1 MKTPL
6 TIFAIILLGICSCE
20 SVLTRTDVVA
30 ITSTEPRLK
39 VPEKPQM
46 DLMTSDEVVE
56 YNKLSAGLRAKL
68 ESNNLK
74 LKEWAMELKVT
85 IDIYNDSAATHN
97 ANGSG
102 AQLQNLS
109 KKEKVK

>member
-6 TIFAIILLGICSCE
+6 AVLAILLLGICSCE
-20 SVLTRTDVVA
+20 SAFNRTDVVA
-30 ITSTEPRLK
+30 ITSTEPVLK
-39 VPEKPQM
+39 VPAKPQM
-46 DLMTSDEVVE
+46 DLMTKDESAE
-56 YNKLSAGLRAKL
+56 YDKLSAGLRAKL
-68 ESNNLK
+68 ESNSLK

-109 KKEKVK
+109 KKEKK